1 MVGNKEK
8 EKLALAEDVTQIGEK
23 YKDVKEATNKTYED
37 LIEKAEELDEKVSK
51 MEKCQMQ
58 SWENLNQ
65 NIKHLEQMM
74 EGFPE
79 KLTLNEKL
87 VGDMLAKLNAD
98 GKTKGTKGPAVLKDK
113 RFVAQELRRHLARI
127 KKYYPEKT
135 CVIRENKLCLNGRVF
150 QYSEEKKKLVRS
162 KSAKSIEK
170 TGSSLV

>member
-8 EKLALAEDVTQIGEK
+8 EKLALAEDVNKMEEK
-23 YKDVKEATNKTYED
+23 YKDGKEATNKTYKD
-37 LIEKAEELDEKVSK
+37 LTEKAEELDEKVSK

-87 VGDMLAKLNAD
+87 VGDMLAKLNVA
-98 GKTKGTKGPAVLKDK
+98 GKKRSAKGPAGFKDK
-113 RFVAQELRRHLARI
+113 RFVMQELRRHMARI
-127 KKYYPEKT
+127 KK
-135 CVIRENKLCLNGRVF
+135 
-150 QYSEEKKKLVRS
+150 
-162 KSAKSIEK
+162 
-170 TGSSLV
+170 